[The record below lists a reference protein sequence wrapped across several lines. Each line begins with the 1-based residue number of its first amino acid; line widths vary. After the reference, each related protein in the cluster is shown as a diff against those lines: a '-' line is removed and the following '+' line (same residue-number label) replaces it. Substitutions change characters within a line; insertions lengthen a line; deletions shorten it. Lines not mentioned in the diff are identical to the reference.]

1 MARATDSFIFI
12 NTIDDRTARDQFK
25 DGNGDPLSNAESISL
40 ISGTDTAGNTFAR
53 VKIKILT
60 QAAPAS
66 TGTRYA
72 FACPGSEANDI
83 VNGKLYIKT
92 SAVGATDTWVV
103 AGTQT

>member
-1 MARATDSFIFI
+1 MARATDTFIRI
-12 NTIDDRTARDQFK
+12 NRLDDRTAIDQFK
-25 DGNGDPLSNAESISL
+25 DGNGDLLSNAESVLL
-40 ISGTDTAGNTFAR
+40 ISGENAAGATFER

-66 TGTRYA
+66 SGTRYA
-72 FACPGSEANDI
+72 FACPGSEAVDI

-103 AGTQT
+103 AGAQT

>member
-1 MARATDSFIFI
+1 MARATDTFIRI
-12 NTIDDRTARDQFK
+12 NRLDDRTAIDQFK
-25 DGNGDPLSNAESISL
+25 DGNGDPLTNAEHVLL
-40 ISGTDTAGNTFAR
+40 ISGQDASGNDVNW

-66 TGTRYA
+66 SGTRYA
-72 FACPGSEANDI
+72 FACPGSEAVDI

-103 AGTQT
+103 AGAQT